1 MSDLTP
7 AELAAQIIEPSE
19 VAKEQFFDLTPAY
32 VAATL
37 TKISKGI
44 IEQAETVANYD
55 AKLAEARRVYR
66 KSYAKAFLTAE
77 GSNDVKRY
85 SAELA
90 TADEW
95 FVVESTEQVLR
106 AAREALR
113 VLRDRLE
120 AGRSLG
126 AIMRSE
132 WGN

>member
-7 AELAAQIIEPSE
+7 GAIA
-19 VAKEQFFDLTPAY
+19 T
-32 VAATL
+32 TL
-37 TKISKGI
+37 TEIAKAIG
-44 IEQAETVANYD
+44 EQAVNVEFYD
-55 AKLAEARRVYR
+55 ARLAEARSAYR

-95 FVVESTEQVLR
+95 FAVESTEQVLR

-120 AGRSLG
+120 VGRSLG
-126 AIMRSE
+126 AIMRTE